1 MRRLTYYP
9 SRIADQ
15 VNWLRNLAIKLA
27 IYGPN
32 MTIPTGEIGACI
44 DDANWCAYVLGLWL
58 TALRTFTPAT
68 TDKVDEAL
76 TGTSDAVITL
86 PTFTA
91 PALPSGVT
99 AQKAGALTRI
109 FTMVGKIKR
118 DASYDEAM
126 GSDLGI
132 IGPVESG
139 EHPVPKF
146 TIEALPGVGSQVVR
160 IAFFKY
166 THMGVVIE
174 CRRNGGPWEML
185 GIDTTSPY
193 MDERPLLT
201 PGTPEVREYRMRFWD
216 KGTPNG
222 DWTDVAKVTVSP

>member
-1 MRRLTYYP
+1 MKRQLYFPGRVG
-9 SRIADQ
+9 DQ
-15 VNWLRNLAIKLA
+15 PNWLTNFANKLA

-32 MTIPTGEIGACI
+32 MTIPTGEIGAAI
-44 DDANWCAYVLGLWL
+44 DDAKWCAYLLGMWL
-58 TALRTFTPAT
+58 ASVRAFSPAT

-76 TGTSDAVITL
+76 TGIGDTVITL

-91 PALPSGVT
+91 PALPSGVSP
-99 AQKAGALTRI
+99 QKPGALTRI

-126 GSDLGI
+126 GTDLGI
-132 IGPVESG
+132 VGSEDTA

-146 TIEALPGVGSQVVR
+146 TAEVLQGMGSQVVKLT
-160 IAFFKY
+160 FYKY
-166 THMGVVIE
+166 THAGVYIE
-174 CRRNGGPWEML
+174 CRRNGGAWEFL
-185 GIDTTSPY
+185 GIDTDSPY
-193 MDERPLLT
+193 MDERALLVPT
-201 PGTPEVREYRMRFWD
+201 TPELREYRMRYWD